1 MAHGVE
7 EGMAEGL
14 AAEEG
19 DAGPVRRGVA
29 ARLAAAALQCL
40 AAERERW
47 ALWLP
52 VGTGAGVGP
61 DFGLPTEP
69 PLRLGPGAAVG
80 CLPLL
85 WLARR
90 RLAPVVLLL
99 GLLSVALGFA
109 AVQLH
114 SVAAMAPML
123 TRELGPVQVT
133 GRVLAIER
141 QPTGTRLMI
150 GEPAV
155 ERLPPEATPARVRLH
170 LPAKVTPPEAG
181 TVVRM
186 RAMLHPP
193 AAPAE
198 PGAFDLQRRAYFE
211 GFGAVGFVM
220 GARSLI
226 QIAEPTGPY

>member
-7 EGMAEGL
+7 EGMAGGL

-19 DAGPVRRGVA
+19 DSGPVRRGVGTRLSTA
-29 ARLAAAALQCL
+29 AQECL

-52 VGTGAGVGP
+52 VGTGAGVALY
-61 DFGLPTEP
+61 FGLHAEP
-69 PLRLGPGAAVG
+69 PLWLGPGAAAG
-80 CLPLL
+80 CLALL

-109 AVQLH
+109 AAQLH

-133 GRVLAIER
+133 GRVLAVER

-150 GEPAV
+150 GEPTV
-155 ERLPPEATPARVRLH
+155 ERLAPEATP
-170 LPAKVTPPEAG
+170 EQIG
-181 TVVRM
+181 
-186 RAMLHPP
+186 RAH
-193 AAPAE
+193 
-198 PGAFDLQRRAYFE
+198 
-211 GFGAVGFVM
+211 V
-220 GARSLI
+220 
-226 QIAEPTGPY
+226 